1 MFVLTVVF
9 GLFHGL
15 LLFPTLLA
23 VLGPEERGLPTVPT
37 ISLLGSAE
45 PGGRTNSSFQTDL
58 VGFQEANKRNPLE
71 QPWQDPSRA

>member
-23 VLGPEERGLPTVPT
+23 VLGPEEQEQPAGPA
-37 ISLLGSAE
+37 ISVLGTAE
-45 PGGRTNSSFQTDL
+45 PGGTTNSSFQPDL
-58 VGFQEANKRNPLE
+58 VG
-71 QPWQDPSRA
+71 DPESS

>member
-23 VLGPEERGLPTVPT
+23 VLGPEEQEQPAA
-37 ISLLGSAE
+37 ISVLGTAE
-45 PGGRTNSSFQTDL
+45 PGGTTNSSFQPDL
-58 VGFQEANKRNPLE
+58 VG
-71 QPWQDPSRA
+71 DPESS